1 MKIFQ
6 KYHFWSKSMKNPCFN
21 KNFENADFSEKKIE
35 KKLLAVK
42 ISRFESRLT
51 KNFDIS

>member
-6 KYHFWSKSMKNPCFN
+6 KSDFWSKSTKNLCFN
-21 KNFENADFSEKKIE
+21 ENFENAAFSEKKIE